1 MQSLHLDYLNCQLK
15 EPDNVKSNG
24 EDNDADDEE
33 PSLAQVGW
41 LEIKMKFTLHN
52 SCDEKKFIYLT
63 SI

>member
-41 LEIKMKFTLHN
+41 LTNIVKDYFNNIHLVRIRKG
-52 SCDEKKFIYLT
+52 
-63 SI
+63 